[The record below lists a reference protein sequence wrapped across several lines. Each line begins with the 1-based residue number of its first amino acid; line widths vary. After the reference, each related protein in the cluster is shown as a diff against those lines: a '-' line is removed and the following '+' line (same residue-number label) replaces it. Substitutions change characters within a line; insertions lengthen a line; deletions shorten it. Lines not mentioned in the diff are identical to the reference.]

1 MIMRPDHISMDGS
14 SKSIIFCAL
23 FILLFVFQPATTTA
37 QSAARNQRQHSP
49 LPVPSSLKAEHAE
62 IQAEL
67 AAAMRSGGSTERAAK
82 DVAKLLNAHFVKEEE
97 FAFPI
102 LALLPRLASQEKTP
116 ERDEIIRRSERFKL
130 ELPQMLQE
138 HKAIVAGLTKLLEAA
153 RKENK
158 PEQVQF
164 VEKLKLHAQTEEE
177 LLYPA
182 ALMIGDYL
190 RLRR

>member
-14 SKSIIFCAL
+14 SKSVIFCAVL
-23 FILLFVFQPATTTA
+23 IFLFVLQPTTTTA
-37 QSAARNQRQHSP
+37 QSAARNQQQHSP

-102 LALLPRLASQEKTP
+102 LALLPRLTSGEKIP
-116 ERDEIIRRSERFKL
+116 ERDELIRRSERFKV

-158 PEQVQF
+158 PAQVQF

>member
-1 MIMRPDHISMDGS
+1 MMMRPDHISIDGP

-23 FILLFVFQPATTTA
+23 LISLFVFQPTTTTA
-37 QSAARNQRQHSP
+37 QSAVRNQQHSP

-67 AAAMRSGGSTERAAK
+67 AAAMRSGGNTERAAK
-82 DVAKLLNAHFVKEEE
+82 DVAKLLTAHFVKEEE

-102 LALLPRLASQEKTP
+102 LALLPRLASQEKIP
-116 ERDEIIRRSERFKL
+116 ERDEIIRRSERFKQ

-158 PEQVQF
+158 PDQVHF

-182 ALMIGDYL
+182 ALMTADYL

>member
-1 MIMRPDHISMDGS
+1 MRPDHISMDGS

-23 FILLFVFQPATTTA
+23 LISLFVFQPTTITA
-37 QSAARNQRQHSP
+37 QSAARNQQQHSP
-49 LPVPSSLKAEHAE
+49 LAVPSSLKAEHTE

-67 AAAMRSGGSTERAAK
+67 AAAMRSGGNTERAAK

-102 LALLPRLASQEKTP
+102 LALLPRLTSEEKIP
-116 ERDEIIRRSERFKL
+116 ERDEIIRRSERFKV
-130 ELPQMLQE
+130 EFPQMLQE
-138 HKAIVAGLTKLLEAA
+138 HKAIVTGLTRLLEAA

-158 PEQVQF
+158 PEQVHF
-164 VEKLKLHAQTEEE
+164 VQKLKLHAQTEEE

-182 ALMIGDYL
+182 ALMIGEYL
-190 RLRR
+190 RLNRR

>member
-1 MIMRPDHISMDGS
+1 MIMRPDHIRMDGS
-14 SKSIIFCAL
+14 PKRVIFCAL
-23 FILLFVFQPATTTA
+23 LISLFVFQPTTTTA
-37 QSAARNQRQHSP
+37 QSAANQQQHSP
-49 LPVPSSLKAEHAE
+49 LAVPSSLKAKHAE

-67 AAAMRSGGSTERAAK
+67 AAAMRSGGSSERAAK
-82 DVAKLLNAHFVKEEE
+82 DLAKLLNAHFVKEEE

-102 LALLPRLASQEKTP
+102 LALLTRVTTEENIP
-116 ERDEIIRRSERFKL
+116 ERDEIIRRSERFKV
-130 ELPQMLQE
+130 ELPQMLEE
-138 HKAIVAGLTKLLEAA
+138 HKAIVAALTRLLEAA

-158 PEQVQF
+158 PEQVHF

-182 ALMIGDYL
+182 ALMVGEYL

>member
-1 MIMRPDHISMDGS
+1 MIMRPDHIPMDGS
-14 SKSIIFCAL
+14 LKSVIFCAVL
-23 FILLFVFQPATTTA
+23 IFLFVLQPTTTTA
-37 QSAARNQRQHSP
+37 QSAARNQQQHSP
-49 LPVPSSLKAEHAE
+49 LPVPSSLKAEHTE

-67 AAAMRSGGSTERAAK
+67 AAAMRSGGNTERAAK

-102 LALLPRLASQEKTP
+102 LALLPRLTSGEKIP
-116 ERDEIIRRSERFKL
+116 ERDGLIRRSERFKV

-153 RKENK
+153 RQENK
-158 PEQVQF
+158 PAQVQF

>member
-1 MIMRPDHISMDGS
+1 MDGS

-23 FILLFVFQPATTTA
+23 LISLFVFQPTTTTA
-37 QSAARNQRQHSP
+37 QTAARNQQQHSP
-49 LPVPSSLKAEHAE
+49 LPVPSSLKTEHAE

-102 LALLPRLASQEKTP
+102 LALLPRLTSEERTL
-116 ERDEIIRRSERFKL
+116 ERDEIIRRSERFKV

-138 HKAIVAGLTKLLEAA
+138 HKAIVAGLTRLLEAA

-158 PEQVQF
+158 PEQVHF

-182 ALMIGDYL
+182 ALMVGDYL

>member
-1 MIMRPDHISMDGS
+1 MMMRPDHISMDGS
-14 SKSIIFCAL
+14 SKRIIFCAL
-23 FILLFVFQPATTTA
+23 LILLFVFQPTTTTA
-37 QSAARNQRQHSP
+37 QSAARNQQQPSP

-67 AAAMRSGGSTERAAK
+67 AAAMRSGGRTERAAK
-82 DVAKLLNAHFVKEEE
+82 DVAQLLNAHFVKEEE

-102 LALLPRLASQEKTP
+102 LALLPRLTREEKTP
-116 ERDEIIRRSERFKL
+116 ERDEIIRRSERFKV

-158 PEQVQF
+158 PEQVHL

>member
-1 MIMRPDHISMDGS
+1 MIIRLDHIRMHGS
-14 SKSIIFCAL
+14 SKSMIFYAL
-23 FILLFVFQPATTTA
+23 LIFLLVFQPTTATA
-37 QSAARNQRQHSP
+37 QSAARNQQQHSP

-102 LALLPRLASQEKTP
+102 LALLPRLTSGEKIP
-116 ERDEIIRRSERFKL
+116 ERDELIRRSERFKV

-138 HKAIVAGLTKLLEAA
+138 HKAIVAGLTRLLEAA

-158 PEQVQF
+158 PEQVHF

-182 ALMIGDYL
+182 ALMVGEYL

>member
-14 SKSIIFCAL
+14 SKSVIFCAVL
-23 FILLFVFQPATTTA
+23 IFLFVFQPTTTPA
-37 QSAARNQRQHSP
+37 QSAARNQQQHSP
-49 LPVPSSLKAEHAE
+49 LPVPSSLKAEHTE

-67 AAAMRSGGSTERAAK
+67 AAAMRSGGNTERAAK

-102 LALLPRLASQEKTP
+102 LALLPRVTSGEKIP
-116 ERDEIIRRSERFKL
+116 ERDELIRRSERFKV

-138 HKAIVAGLTKLLEAA
+138 HKAIVAGLTRLLEAA

-158 PEQVQF
+158 PEQVHF

-182 ALMIGDYL
+182 ALMVGEYL

>member
-1 MIMRPDHISMDGS
+1 MIMRLDHIRMHGS
-14 SKSIIFCAL
+14 SKSMIFYAL
-23 FILLFVFQPATTTA
+23 LIFLLVFQPTTATA
-37 QSAARNQRQHSP
+37 QSAARNQQHWP

-67 AAAMRSGGSTERAAK
+67 AEAMRSGGSTERAAK

-102 LALLPRLASQEKTP
+102 LALLPRLTSGEKIP
-116 ERDEIIRRSERFKL
+116 ERDELIRRSERFKV

-138 HKAIVAGLTKLLEAA
+138 HKAIVAGLTRLLEAA

-158 PEQVQF
+158 PEQVHF

-182 ALMIGDYL
+182 ALMVGEYL